1 MAHVHGF
8 LSGELGL
15 FENLQHRQITNG
27 FIFTNTLFSLEN
39 K

>member
-15 FENLQHRQITNG
+15 FEDLESRGEKKDIDTT
-27 FIFTNTLFSLEN
+27 IFVI
-39 K
+39 